1 MVNASKHRKTN
12 ENPFVDFLKHID
24 ETDDIIT
31 FDMMS
36 RVEKQEDSPVILID
50 KDRNVNIHNGMIL
63 LNNPAYHKAG
73 SIMTTLGELYSNI
86 GAINLLVMSDFV
98 SCPMKF
104 SIPFNSKKEAYEI
117 ISDFDSSKD
126 ELEYKNKII
135 NMVERAGLS
144 NEQIP
149 NFYEKIEVEF

>member
-1 MVNASKHRKTN
+1 MVNATKHTETN
-12 ENPFVDFLKHID
+12 VNPFVDFLKHID
-24 ETDDIIT
+24 MEDEIIE

-50 KDRNVNIHNGMIL
+50 KNRCVNIHNGMIL
-63 LNNPAYHKAG
+63 LNNHTYHKAG
-73 SIMTTLGELYSNI
+73 SIMTTLGELYYDK
-86 GAINLLVMSDFV
+86 GAINLLVMADSL

-126 ELEYKNKII
+126 ELEYKNKLI
-135 NMVERAGLS
+135 NKIETSGLS

-149 NFYEKIEVEF
+149 TFYEEIEVEF